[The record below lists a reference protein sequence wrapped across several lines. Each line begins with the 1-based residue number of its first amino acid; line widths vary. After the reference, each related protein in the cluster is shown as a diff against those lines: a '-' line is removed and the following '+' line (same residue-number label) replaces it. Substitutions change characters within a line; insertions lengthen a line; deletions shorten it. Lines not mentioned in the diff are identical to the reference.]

1 MKYYL
6 DCEFNGFEGE
16 LISMALVSDG
26 SREIYLAN
34 KEFER
39 AAHWA
44 KKQPEI
50 KTPGIDPWVW
60 ANVLPII
67 ETPYAAP
74 LWCPLNQ
81 FAAHLSTLFLGDRA
95 PIVATD
101 WPDDI
106 KYLCQCLITGP
117 GEMINIPGIT
127 FEMHRVDAYPTTM
140 PEAVQ
145 HNAYSDAMA
154 LRHKL
159 TGAA

>member
-1 MKYYL
+1 MRYYL

-26 SREIYLAN
+26 SREVYLAN
-34 KEFER
+34 SKF
-39 AAHWA
+39 
-44 KKQPEI
+44 KGV
-50 KTPGIDPWVW
+50 TPDRVDRRYYLGPTIDPWVLK
-60 ANVLPII
+60 NVLPIV
-67 ETPYAAP
+67 ETEYAAP
-74 LWCPLNQ
+74 LWCPLKD
-81 FAAHLSTLFLGDRA
+81 FAAHLSTLFLGDKK

-106 KYLCQCLITGP
+106 KYFCQCLITGP
-117 GEMINIPGIT
+117 GQMIDIPGIT

-145 HNAYSDAMA
+145 HNAYSDACA

-159 TGAA
+159 QGGA